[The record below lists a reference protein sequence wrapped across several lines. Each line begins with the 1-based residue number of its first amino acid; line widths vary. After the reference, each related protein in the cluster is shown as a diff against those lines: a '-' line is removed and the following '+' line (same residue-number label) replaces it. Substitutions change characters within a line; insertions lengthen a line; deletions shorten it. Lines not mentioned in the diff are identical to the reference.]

1 MEFPISS
8 PLAVRDPVSPTL
20 ALTLSGQSAINFCF
34 LLIWI
39 SGLWPVP
46 RPANPPAMSNKRNG
60 KSEPSGP
67 SAHPRLSGPTTPVR
81 APAQRGAWLFGLLI
95 ACIILTIG
103 YQIKIEL
110 DGLETR
116 LLQPAGNPR
125 LDAISQQMSGL
136 RGRLHGLMADSVEM
150 RLKSLERNLATGH
163 INGDDLQ
170 VFQSLQRDLQS
181 LETFA
186 GSPDGAMI
194 GVGQAD
200 HPRYQ
205 ALAAAVP
212 GLAGNAELLQE
223 ISRLRTLLYLCLTGL
238 VVGGVVASRSWIASH
253 QSHSR
258 LDAAP
263 RGQHLPAP
271 RSRSDHG

>member
-1 MEFPISS
+1 MFE
-8 PLAVRDPVSPTL
+8 
-20 ALTLSGQSAINFCF
+20 LTLSGHSAINFRL

-39 SGLWPVP
+39 SGLWPLT
-46 RPANPPAMSNKRNG
+46 RPANRPAMSNKRNG

-110 DGLETR
+110 DGLEAR

-163 INGDDLQ
+163 VNGDDLQ
-170 VFQSLQRDLQS
+170 AFQSLQRDLQS

-186 GSPDGAMI
+186 GSPDGAMM

-238 VVGGVVASRSWIASH
+238 VVGGFVAGRSWIASH

-258 LDAAP
+258 LDATP

>member
-1 MEFPISS
+1 
-8 PLAVRDPVSPTL
+8 
-20 ALTLSGQSAINFCF
+20 
-34 LLIWI
+34 
-39 SGLWPVP
+39 
-46 RPANPPAMSNKRNG
+46 MSNKRNG
-60 KSEPSGP
+60 KSEHSAPSLQ
-67 SAHPRLSGPTTPVR
+67 PRLSGPPTAAR
-81 APAQRGAWLFGLLI
+81 APAQHAAWLFGLLI
-95 ACIILTIG
+95 ASIILTIG
-103 YQIKIEL
+103 YQLKLEL
-110 DGLETR
+110 DGLEAR

-163 INGDDLQ
+163 VNGDDLQ

-186 GSPDGAMI
+186 ESPDGALM
-194 GVGQAD
+194 GVGQSD

-212 GLAGNAELLQE
+212 GLTGNTELLRE

-238 VVGGVVASRSWIASH
+238 VVGGVVVGRLWIASRQTH
-253 QSHSR
+253 TPLNPTRQ
-258 LDAAP
+258 
-263 RGQHLPAP
+263 GQPLPAP
-271 RSRSDHG
+271 RSRSGHG

>member
-1 MEFPISS
+1 
-8 PLAVRDPVSPTL
+8 
-20 ALTLSGQSAINFCF
+20 
-34 LLIWI
+34 
-39 SGLWPVP
+39 
-46 RPANPPAMSNKRNG
+46 MSNKRNG
-60 KSEPSGP
+60 KSEHPAPSLQ
-67 SAHPRLSGPTTPVR
+67 PRLSGPPTAGR
-81 APAQRGAWLFGLLI
+81 APAQQAAWLFGLLI
-95 ACIILTIG
+95 ASIILTIG
-103 YQIKIEL
+103 YQLKLEL
-110 DGLETR
+110 DGLEAR

-163 INGDDLQ
+163 VNGDDLQ

-186 GSPDGAMI
+186 ESPDGALM
-194 GVGQAD
+194 GVGQSD

-212 GLAGNAELLQE
+212 GLTGNTELLRE

-238 VVGGVVASRSWIASH
+238 VVGGVVVGRLWIASRQTH
-253 QSHSR
+253 TPLNPTRQ
-258 LDAAP
+258 
-263 RGQHLPAP
+263 GQPLPAP